1 MVCMELLGGPS
12 MTVLLM
18 MLNTLTAWGRDIPE
32 NYLHQVRSE
41 CHMTNGTQRVHF
53 VGRLIYDREEF
64 VRFDSDVGLFEAR
77 MELWK
82 SQVQKWNS
90 QKEIVERAQSI
101 VNVCR
106 HNYKLYNKT
115 IVHRK
120 VQPRVKVF
128 PVKTQPLG
136 HHNLLLCSVTSFYPG
151 EIKVSW
157 FKNAKE
163 EKSGVLST
171 GLIRNGDWTF
181 QTLVMLEMTPQR
193 GDVFTCCVDHVSLQS
208 PVFVD
213 WRAQSESAQTKML
226 TGVGGLVFGL
236 ILLGAGLVIRHR
248 SSKDS
253 YSGTKEDSCL
263 KGVINTDPQQQ
274 DFPRAVSQS

>member
-1 MVCMELLGGPS
+1 MVFLELLGGPS
-12 MTVLLM
+12 VTVLLM
-18 MLNTLTAWGRDIPE
+18 VLDTLTVWSRDIPE

-77 MELWK
+77 TELWK

-90 QKEIVERAQSI
+90 QKEIVERARSI

-106 HNYKLYNKT
+106 HNYQFYNKT
-115 IVHRK
+115 IVQRK
-120 VQPRVKVF
+120 VKPRVKVF
-128 PVKTQPLG
+128 PAKTQPLE

-157 FKNAKE
+157 FRNAKE

-171 GLIRNGDWTF
+171 GQIRNGNWTF

-193 GDVFTCCVDHVSLQS
+193 GDVFTCRVDHVSLQS

-213 WRAQSESAQTKML
+213 W
-226 TGVGGLVFGL
+226 
-236 ILLGAGLVIRHR
+236 
-248 SSKDS
+248 SK
-253 YSGTKEDSCL
+253 
-263 KGVINTDPQQQ
+263 
-274 DFPRAVSQS
+274 R